1 MIKQRDDG
9 YGLVV
14 CARVSREAYEALDT
28 EGTRI
33 GGRISDALRAIVY
46 EWLAGQMPIEP
57 MTTEEFTA
65 RL

>member
-1 MIKQRDDG
+1 MIKQKDDG

-46 EWLAGQMPIEP
+46 EWLAARQPVEP
-57 MTTEEFTA
+57 MTTAEFIE